1 MGCRVSHR
9 QARNSHMKPVQA
21 LYLINATSLNLTG
34 NLMDL
39 AARHGQKLLYYIN
52 PRINAFAEMDAIGP
66 EVEDI
71 ASEFGLAS
79 SFPQLLYIMRDC
91 FGNIQIRCLF
101 CRKGISAHIFGL
113 WIVILRIPS
122 QCANG

>member
-1 MGCRVSHR
+1 MFNLGFPKAGTTSLWKLLKQMGCRVSHR
-9 QARNSHMKPVQA
+9 QARNSHMKPVKA

-39 AARHGQKLLYYIN
+39 AARNGQKLLYCIN

-71 ASEFGLAS
+71 ASKFGLAS
-79 SFPQLLYIMRDC
+79 SFPQLLYLI
-91 FGNIQIRCLF
+91 
-101 CRKGISAHIFGL
+101 
-113 WIVILRIPS
+113 
-122 QCANG
+122 